1 MKPYSEE
8 FLEYYERE
16 LTFLRRMGVE
26 FARQYPKVAGRLE
39 LGIDHCPD
47 PHIERLIEAFA
58 FLTARIQSN
67 IESEFP
73 QFSSALLGI
82 LYPQLLNPLPSMSIA
97 RFEADPA
104 QGKFTTGHLIRKHTP
119 LFAQTQGGEIC
130 RFRTCYPVTLWPVE
144 VSYAGFESTDRFDFL
159 DNAPDVALVLRLRI
173 VSNDT
178 PLSELE
184 LNGLR
189 FYLNGDKVLVS
200 SLYELLHCH
209 VLQVAIMPE
218 EEKNPVFLPGESIL
232 PVGFGHDEEVLPY
245 PPNAHPGYRLLQEY
259 FTFPEKFHF
268 FDIDHLETHASEN
281 FFDILFMFDQVP
293 GSRLTVDKNTF
304 CPGCTPIINLFPKT
318 TDPIRLDERH
328 AEYALIPDKRKE
340 KTTEIH
346 SILSVLAPSISGE
359 EPKVFEPFFS
369 FTHRMEK
376 AGHKAYWIAR
386 MHSTGRNDLP
396 GTEMML
402 SFVDLDFNPS
412 LPPTTTVFART
423 LCTNRRLAEE
433 LPAGAILQIEETA
446 PLSRI
451 SALSKPTPQIEP
463 PLEGSTLWRL
473 ISHLSLNY
481 LSLSNGAESLKA
493 LREIL
498 RLYSFS
504 EQASVYQQISG
515 IREMSC
521 KKVSRLIGLDA
532 WRGFCRGNEITLTF
546 DERLYVGSSAFL
558 LASVLN
564 RFFPLYASVNSFT
577 QLIVKSQQREGIWK
591 KWQPMVGEQIV
602 L

>member
-16 LTFLRRMGVE
+16 LTFLRRMGIE
-26 FARQYPKVAGRLE
+26 FAKQYPKVAGRLE

-58 FLTARIQSN
+58 FLTARIQYN
-67 IESEFP
+67 IEGEFP
-73 QFSSALLGI
+73 QFSTALLGI

-97 RFEADPA
+97 RFEVDPS

-144 VSYAGFESTDRFDFL
+144 VIYAGFESTDRFDFL
-159 DNAPDVALVLRLRI
+159 DNAPNVALVLRLRI
-173 VSNDT
+173 ASQET

-184 LNGLR
+184 LKGLR

-200 SLYELLHCH
+200 SLYELLFCH
-209 VLQVAIMPE
+209 VLRVAILPE
-218 EEKNPVFLPGESIL
+218 EEKNPVFLPDESIL
-232 PVGFGHDEEVLPY
+232 PVGFGPDEEALPC

-268 FDIDHLETHASEN
+268 FDIDHLEARASEN
-281 FFDILFMFDQVP
+281 FFDILIMFDQMP
-293 GSRLTVDKNTF
+293 GSRLTIDKNTF

-318 TDPIRLDERH
+318 TDPIRLDERRV
-328 AEYALIPDKRKE
+328 EYALVPDKRKE

-346 SILSVLAPSISGE
+346 SLLSVLAPSNSGE
-359 EPKVFEPFFS
+359 EPRVFEPFFS
-369 FTHRMEK
+369 FTHHMERT
-376 AGHKAYWIAR
+376 GHKAYWIAR
-386 MHSTGRNDLP
+386 RQGTGRSDMP
-396 GTEMML
+396 GTEMIL

-412 LPPTTTVFART
+412 LPPTTAVFARS

-451 SALSKPTPQIEP
+451 STLSKPTPQIEP

-481 LSLSNGAESLKA
+481 LSLSNGEESLKA

-521 KKVSRLIGLDA
+521 RKASRLIGSDA
-532 WRGFCRGNEITLTF
+532 WRGFCRGNEITLSF

-558 LASVLN
+558 LAAVLN

-577 QLIVKSQQREGIWK
+577 QLIIKSQQREGIWK